1 MKNSHFSLRKN
12 NIVSVYSKDLLKQK
26 HFDNIYTFLQL
37 TVIFVLTYSQLLR
50 KFTSQNVL
58 KILQLLD
65 TSNST
70 ELIISIGGNRRALY

>member
-12 NIVSVYSKDLLKQK
+12 NKVSVYSKNLPKQK

-58 KILQLLD
+58 KLLQLLD
-65 TSNST
+65 NST